1 MQTEK
6 EIKRLTEAHRISDF
20 LIRYDKI
27 NKIKFQIIMNI
38 KYNKAL
44 WFVTI
49 LAIVMLIPFLGL
61 TEFNTKGEP
70 REAVVAYTMLEHG
83 NWILPINNGGDI
95 PYKPPFFH
103 WCIAF
108 FSLFA
113 GHVSEFTSRLPS
125 AVSLIL
131 MTIGGFIFFAK
142 RKDTQT
148 SLIAA
153 ILTLT
158 AFEVHRAGIN
168 CRVDMVNTAFM
179 VGAMYLLYRWWEKG
193 KHQLPWL
200 AILCMS
206 GATLTKGPVGIILP
220 CFVMGVFMLTQR
232 ENFWGIVWRMAA
244 TAVLSLIIPFC
255 WYYAAYLQGGNEFL
269 ELVKEENIDRFMGK
283 MAYESHENPAWY
295 NLLTLIT
302 GWLPYTLLLLF
313 SLFILPWKKFSK
325 SKFVE
330 NAKKATPLQVFTWL
344 AFLLVLFFYCIPKSK
359 RSVYLLPC
367 YPFMA
372 YLIAEYIVWMMK
384 EKMGAFKVYAGVI
397 ASLAILLIVAR
408 IAVSCGLI
416 PDTIF
421 HGRHAAE
428 NAAML
433 HALEKGPQSIAE
445 GIGYLFFILCIY
457 GIYAT
462 FQSLRRNH
470 TGSIVGHTLVTIIS
484 LFLILDSTLQPTVL
498 NTKADKR
505 WAPVIEKKFDTSK
518 LYSYMSIDMLH
529 FFSLN
534 FYLGDKIQQFD
545 KTLPQDGVVMVPEDN
560 LQDFME
566 KFGKGYTFQKVWE
579 IPRAVE
585 SRCPVGFYRFVK
597 TSANLACN

>member
-1 MQTEK
+1 
-6 EIKRLTEAHRISDF
+6 
-20 LIRYDKI
+20 
-27 NKIKFQIIMNI
+27 MNI

-44 WFVTI
+44 WLITI

-61 TEFNTKGEP
+61 SDFNTKGEP

-108 FSLFA
+108 FSLFI
-113 GHVSEFTSRLPS
+113 GYVNEYTSRLPS
-125 AVSLIL
+125 AVSLVL
-131 MTIGGFIFFAK
+131 MTIGGFVFYAK
-142 RKDTQT
+142 RKDTQI

-232 ENFWGIVWRMAA
+232 ENFWGIVWRMAL
-244 TAVLSLIIPFC
+244 TALLSLIIPFC
-255 WYYAAYLQGGNEFL
+255 WYYAAYLQGGDEFL
-269 ELVKEENIDRFMGK
+269 RLVKEENIDRFMGK

-295 NLLTLIT
+295 NLLTLVM
-302 GWLPYTLLLLF
+302 GWAPYTLLLLF

-325 SKFVE
+325 TRFLE

-384 EKMGAFKVYAGVI
+384 EKMGAIKVYAGVI
-397 ASLAILLIVAR
+397 ASLAIILV
-408 IAVSCGLI
+408 IATLVIRAGGI

-421 HGRHAAE
+421 HGKHAAD
-428 NAAML
+428 NIAML
-433 HALEKGPQSIAE
+433 HAIGKSTH
-445 GIGYLFFILCIY
+445 GILFYVCNVFLIIGAYHIFKALKKKETSQMMRY
-457 GIYAT
+457 
-462 FQSLRRNH
+462 
-470 TGSIVGHTLVTIIS
+470 TLVMIIAI
-484 LFLILDSTLQPTVL
+484 FITLDSTLQPAVL
-498 NTKADKR
+498 NTKADKHL
-505 WAPVIEKKFDTSK
+505 APVIEKKFDTSK
-518 LYSYMSIDMLH
+518 LYSYMSVDMLH

-545 KTLPQDGVVMVPEDN
+545 KVLPQDGVLMIPEGDMP
-560 LQDFME
+560 DFKE
-566 KFGKGYTFQKVWE
+566 KFGRDYTLQKVWE
-579 IPRAVE
+579 VKRLVE
-585 SRCPVGFYRFVK
+585 CRHPVGFYRFVK
-597 TSANLACN
+597 TSANIAQNR

>member
-1 MQTEK
+1 
-6 EIKRLTEAHRISDF
+6 
-20 LIRYDKI
+20 
-27 NKIKFQIIMNI
+27 MNI

-44 WFVTI
+44 WLIII
-49 LAIVMLIPFLGL
+49 LAIVMMIPFLGL
-61 TEFNTKGEP
+61 SDFNTKGEP

-108 FSLFA
+108 FSLIA
-113 GHVSEFTSRLPS
+113 GHVNEYTSRLPS
-125 AVSLIL
+125 AVSLVL
-131 MTIGGFIFFAK
+131 MTIGGFVFYAK

-158 AFEVHRAGIN
+158 AFEVHRAGMN
-168 CRVDMVNTAFM
+168 CRVDMVNSAFM

-232 ENFWGIVWRMAA
+232 ENFWGIVWRMAL
-244 TAVLSLIIPFC
+244 TALLSLIIPFC
-255 WYYAAYLQGGNEFL
+255 WYYAAYLQGGDEFL
-269 ELVKEENIDRFMGK
+269 RLVKEENIDRFMGK

-295 NLLTLIT
+295 NLLTLVM
-302 GWLPYTLLLLF
+302 GWAPYTLLLLF

-325 SKFVE
+325 TRFLE

-384 EKMGAFKVYAGVI
+384 EKMGALKVYAGVI
-397 ASLAILLIVAR
+397 ASLAVILV
-408 IAVSCGLI
+408 IATLVIRTGCI

-421 HGRHAAE
+421 HGKHAAD
-428 NAAML
+428 NIAML
-433 HALEKGPQSIAE
+433 HA
-445 GIGYLFFILCIY
+445 IGESHSFLFNVCQMFLLIGAYHIFKALKKKETSQILKY
-457 GIYAT
+457 
-462 FQSLRRNH
+462 
-470 TGSIVGHTLVTIIS
+470 TLVMIIAI
-484 LFLILDSTLQPTVL
+484 FITLDSTLQPAVL
-498 NTKADKR
+498 NTKADKHL
-505 WAPVIEKKFDTSK
+505 APVIEKKFDTSK
-518 LYSYMSIDMLH
+518 LYSYMSVDMLH

-545 KTLPQDGVVMVPEDN
+545 KVLPQDGVLMIPEEDMP
-560 LQDFME
+560 DFKE
-566 KFGKGYTFQKVWE
+566 KFGKDYTFQKVWE
-579 IPRAVE
+579 VRRLVE
-585 SRCPVGFYRFVK
+585 WHHPVGFYQFVK
-597 TSANLACN
+597 TSANIAQKK

>member
-1 MQTEK
+1 
-6 EIKRLTEAHRISDF
+6 
-20 LIRYDKI
+20 
-27 NKIKFQIIMNI
+27 MNI

-44 WFVTI
+44 WIVTI

-61 TEFNTKGEP
+61 TDFNTKGEP

-148 SLIAA
+148 SLITA

-232 ENFWGIVWRMAA
+232 ENFWGIVWRMAT

-384 EKMGAFKVYAGVI
+384 EKMGAIKVYAGVI
-397 ASLAILLIVAR
+397 ASLAVILV
-408 IAVSCGLI
+408 IATLVIRAGGI

-421 HGRHAAE
+421 HGKHAAD
-428 NAAML
+428 NIAML
-433 HALEKGPQSIAE
+433 HAIRESTH
-445 GIGYLFFILCIY
+445 GILFYVCYMFLIIGAYHIFKALKKKEASQMMKY
-457 GIYAT
+457 
-462 FQSLRRNH
+462 
-470 TGSIVGHTLVTIIS
+470 TLVMIIAI
-484 LFLILDSTLQPTVL
+484 FITLDSTLQPAVL
-498 NTKADKR
+498 NTKADKHL
-505 WAPVIEKKFDTSK
+505 APVIEKKFDTSK
-518 LYSYMSIDMLH
+518 LYSYMSVDMLH

-545 KTLPQDGVVMVPEDN
+545 KVLPQDGVLMIPENDVP
-560 LQDFME
+560 DFKE
-566 KFGKGYTFQKVWE
+566 KFGKDYTFQKVWE
-579 IPRAVE
+579 VKRLVE
-585 SRCPVGFYRFVK
+585 WHHPVGFYRFVK
-597 TSANLACN
+597 TSANIAQNK

>member
-1 MQTEK
+1 
-6 EIKRLTEAHRISDF
+6 
-20 LIRYDKI
+20 
-27 NKIKFQIIMNI
+27 MNI

-44 WFVTI
+44 WLITI

-61 TEFNTKGEP
+61 SDFNTKGEP

-108 FSLFA
+108 FSLFI
-113 GHVSEFTSRLPS
+113 GYVNEFTSRLPS
-125 AVSLIL
+125 AVSLVL
-131 MTIGGFIFFAK
+131 MTIGGFVFYAK
-142 RKDTQT
+142 RKDTQI

-232 ENFWGIVWRMAA
+232 ENFWGIVWRMAL
-244 TAVLSLIIPFC
+244 TALLSLIIPFC
-255 WYYAAYLQGGNEFL
+255 WYYAAYLQGGDEFL
-269 ELVKEENIDRFMGK
+269 RLVKEENIDRFMGK

-295 NLLTLIT
+295 NLLTLVM
-302 GWLPYTLLLLF
+302 GWAPYTLLLLF

-325 SKFVE
+325 TRFLE

-384 EKMGAFKVYAGVI
+384 EKVGAIKVYAGVI
-397 ASLAILLIVAR
+397 ASLAVILV
-408 IAVSCGLI
+408 IATLVIRAGGI

-421 HGRHAAE
+421 HGKHAAD
-428 NAAML
+428 NIAML
-433 HALEKGPQSIAE
+433 HAIGESTH
-445 GIGYLFFILCIY
+445 GILFYVCYMFLIIGAYHIFKALKKKETSQMMKY
-457 GIYAT
+457 
-462 FQSLRRNH
+462 
-470 TGSIVGHTLVTIIS
+470 TLVMIIAI
-484 LFLILDSTLQPTVL
+484 FITLDSTLQPAVL
-498 NTKADKR
+498 NTKADKHL
-505 WAPVIEKKFDTSK
+505 APVIEKKFDTSK
-518 LYSYMSIDMLH
+518 LYSYMSVEMMH

-545 KTLPQDGVVMVPEDN
+545 KVLPQDGVLMIPEGDMP
-560 LQDFME
+560 DFKE
-566 KFGKGYTFQKVWE
+566 KFGKDYTLQKVWE
-579 IPRAVE
+579 VKRLVE
-585 SRCPVGFYRFVK
+585 CRHPVGFYRFVK
-597 TSANLACN
+597 TSANIAQNR

>member
-1 MQTEK
+1 
-6 EIKRLTEAHRISDF
+6 
-20 LIRYDKI
+20 
-27 NKIKFQIIMNI
+27 MNI

-44 WFVTI
+44 WIVTI

-61 TEFNTKGEP
+61 TDFNTKGEP

-108 FSLFA
+108 FSLIA
-113 GHVSEFTSRLPS
+113 GHVNEYTSRLPS
-125 AVSLIL
+125 AVSLVL
-131 MTIGGFIFFAK
+131 MTIGGFVFYAK

-158 AFEVHRAGIN
+158 AFEVHRAGMN
-168 CRVDMVNTAFM
+168 CRVDMVNSALM

-206 GATLTKGPVGIILP
+206 GATLTKGPIGIILP

-232 ENFWGIVWRMAA
+232 ENFWGIVWRMAL
-244 TAVLSLIIPFC
+244 TALLSLIIPFC
-255 WYYAAYLQGGNEFL
+255 WYYAAYLQGGDEFL
-269 ELVKEENIDRFMGK
+269 RLVKEENIDRFMGK

-295 NLLTLIT
+295 NLLTLVM
-302 GWLPYTLLLLF
+302 GWAPYTLLLLF

-325 SKFVE
+325 TRFLE

-384 EKMGAFKVYAGVI
+384 EKMGAIKVYAGVI
-397 ASLAILLIVAR
+397 ASLAVILV
-408 IAVSCGLI
+408 IATLVIRTGCI

-421 HGRHAAE
+421 HGKHAAD
-428 NAAML
+428 NIAML
-433 HALEKGPQSIAE
+433 HA
-445 GIGYLFFILCIY
+445 IGDSHSFLFNVCQMFLLIGAYHIFKALKKKETSQILKY
-457 GIYAT
+457 
-462 FQSLRRNH
+462 
-470 TGSIVGHTLVTIIS
+470 TLVMIIAI
-484 LFLILDSTLQPTVL
+484 FITLDSTLQPAVL
-498 NTKADKR
+498 NTKADKHL
-505 WAPVIEKKFDTSK
+505 APVIEKKFDTSK
-518 LYSYMSIDMLH
+518 LYSYMSVDMLH

-545 KTLPQDGVVMVPEDN
+545 KVLPQDGVLMIPEEDMP
-560 LQDFME
+560 DFKE
-566 KFGKGYTFQKVWE
+566 KFGKDYTFQKVWE
-579 IPRAVE
+579 VRRLVE
-585 SRCPVGFYRFVK
+585 WHHPVGFYQFVK
-597 TSANLACN
+597 TSANIAQKK

>member
-1 MQTEK
+1 
-6 EIKRLTEAHRISDF
+6 
-20 LIRYDKI
+20 
-27 NKIKFQIIMNI
+27 MNI

-44 WFVTI
+44 WLITI

-61 TEFNTKGEP
+61 SDFNTKGEP

-108 FSLFA
+108 FSLFI
-113 GHVSEFTSRLPS
+113 GHVNEFTSRLPS
-125 AVSLIL
+125 AVSLVL
-131 MTIGGFIFFAK
+131 MTIGGFVFYAK
-142 RKDTQT
+142 RKDTQI

-232 ENFWGIVWRMAA
+232 ENFWGIVWRMAL
-244 TAVLSLIIPFC
+244 TALLSLIIPFC
-255 WYYAAYLQGGNEFL
+255 WYYAAYLQGGDEFL
-269 ELVKEENIDRFMGK
+269 RLVKEENIDRFMGK

-295 NLLTLIT
+295 NLLTLVM
-302 GWLPYTLLLLF
+302 GWAPYTLLLLF

-325 SKFVE
+325 TRFLE

-384 EKMGAFKVYAGVI
+384 EKMGAIKVYAGVI
-397 ASLAILLIVAR
+397 ASLAVILV
-408 IAVSCGLI
+408 IATLVIRAGGI

-421 HGRHAAE
+421 HGKHAAD
-428 NAAML
+428 NIAML
-433 HALEKGPQSIAE
+433 HAIGESTH
-445 GIGYLFFILCIY
+445 GILFYVCYMFLIIGAYHIFKALKKKETSQMMKY
-457 GIYAT
+457 
-462 FQSLRRNH
+462 
-470 TGSIVGHTLVTIIS
+470 TLVMIIAI
-484 LFLILDSTLQPTVL
+484 FITLDSTLQPAVL
-498 NTKADKR
+498 NTKADKHL
-505 WAPVIEKKFDTSK
+505 APVIEKKFDTSK
-518 LYSYMSIDMLH
+518 LYSYMSVDMLH

-534 FYLGDKIQQFD
+534 FYLDDKIQQFD
-545 KTLPQDGVVMVPEDN
+545 KVLPQDGVLMIPESDVP
-560 LQDFME
+560 DFKE
-566 KFGKGYTFQKVWE
+566 KFGRDYTFQKVWE
-579 IPRAVE
+579 VKKTVE
-585 SRCPVGFYRFVK
+585 WHSKVGFYKFVK
-597 TSANLACN
+597 TSANIAQNR

>member
-1 MQTEK
+1 
-6 EIKRLTEAHRISDF
+6 
-20 LIRYDKI
+20 
-27 NKIKFQIIMNI
+27 MNI

-44 WFVTI
+44 WIVTI

-61 TEFNTKGEP
+61 TDFNTKGEP

-384 EKMGAFKVYAGVI
+384 EKIGAFKVYAGVI

-408 IAVSCGLI
+408 IAVSCGWV

-498 NTKADKR
+498 NTKADKH

>member
-1 MQTEK
+1 
-6 EIKRLTEAHRISDF
+6 
-20 LIRYDKI
+20 
-27 NKIKFQIIMNI
+27 MNI

-44 WFVTI
+44 WLIII
-49 LAIVMLIPFLGL
+49 LAIVMMIPFLGL
-61 TEFNTKGEP
+61 SDFNTKGEP

-108 FSLFA
+108 FSLFI
-113 GHVSEFTSRLPS
+113 GHVNEFTSRLPS
-125 AVSLIL
+125 AVSLVL
-131 MTIGGFIFFAK
+131 MTIGGFVFYAK
-142 RKDTQT
+142 RKNTQI

-232 ENFWGIVWRMAA
+232 ENFWGIVWRMAL
-244 TAVLSLIIPFC
+244 TALLSLIIPFC
-255 WYYAAYLQGGNEFL
+255 WYYAAYLQAGDEFL
-269 ELVKEENIDRFMGK
+269 RLVKEENIDRFMGK

-295 NLLTLIT
+295 NLLTLVM
-302 GWLPYTLLLLF
+302 GWAPYTLLLLF

-325 SKFVE
+325 TRFLE

-384 EKMGAFKVYAGVI
+384 EKMGALKVYAGVI
-397 ASLAILLIVAR
+397 ASLAIILV
-408 IAVSCGLI
+408 IATLVIRAGCI

-421 HGRHAAE
+421 HGKHAAD
-428 NAAML
+428 NIAML
-433 HALEKGPQSIAE
+433 HA
-445 GIGYLFFILCIY
+445 IGDSHSFLFNVCQMFLLIGAYHIFKALKKKETSQMMKY
-457 GIYAT
+457 
-462 FQSLRRNH
+462 
-470 TGSIVGHTLVTIIS
+470 TLVMIIAI
-484 LFLILDSTLQPTVL
+484 FITLDSTLQPAVL
-498 NTKADKR
+498 NTKADKHL
-505 WAPVIEKKFDTSK
+505 APVIEKKFDTSK
-518 LYSYMSIDMLH
+518 LYSYMSVDMLH

-545 KTLPQDGVVMVPEDN
+545 KVLPQDGVLMIPEEDMPA
-560 LQDFME
+560 FKE
-566 KFGKGYTFQKVWE
+566 KFGKDYTFQKVWE
-579 IPRAVE
+579 VRRLVE
-585 SRCPVGFYRFVK
+585 WHHPVGFYRFVK
-597 TSANLACN
+597 TSANIALNK

>member
-1 MQTEK
+1 
-6 EIKRLTEAHRISDF
+6 
-20 LIRYDKI
+20 
-27 NKIKFQIIMNI
+27 MNI

-44 WFVTI
+44 WLIII
-49 LAIVMLIPFLGL
+49 LAIVMIIPFLGL
-61 TEFNTKGEP
+61 TDFNTKGEP

-108 FSLFA
+108 FSLFI
-113 GHVSEFTSRLPS
+113 GHVNEFTSRLPS
-125 AVSLIL
+125 AVSLVL
-131 MTIGGFIFFAK
+131 MTIGGFVFYAK
-142 RKDTQT
+142 RKGTQT

-232 ENFWGIVWRMAA
+232 ENFWGIVWRMAL
-244 TAVLSLIIPFC
+244 TALLSLIIPFC
-255 WYYAAYLQGGNEFL
+255 WYYAAYLQGGDEFL
-269 ELVKEENIDRFMGK
+269 RLVKEENIDRFMGK

-325 SKFVE
+325 TRFLE

-384 EKMGAFKVYAGVI
+384 EKMGALKVYAGVI
-397 ASLAILLIVAR
+397 ASLAVILV
-408 IAVSCGLI
+408 IATLVIRTGCI

-421 HGRHAAE
+421 HGKHAAD
-428 NAAML
+428 NIAML
-433 HALEKGPQSIAE
+433 HA
-445 GIGYLFFILCIY
+445 IGESHSFLFNVCQMFLMIGAYHIFKALKKKETSQMMKY
-457 GIYAT
+457 
-462 FQSLRRNH
+462 
-470 TGSIVGHTLVTIIS
+470 TLVMIIAI
-484 LFLILDSTLQPTVL
+484 FITLDSTLQPAVL
-498 NTKADKR
+498 NTKADKHL
-505 WAPVIEKKFDTSK
+505 APVIEKKFDTSK
-518 LYSYMSIDMLH
+518 LYSYMSVDMLH

-545 KTLPQDGVVMVPEDN
+545 KVLPQDGVLMIPEEDMP
-560 LQDFME
+560 DFKE
-566 KFGKGYTFQKVWE
+566 KFGKDYTFQKVWE
-579 IPRAVE
+579 VKRLVE
-585 SRCPVGFYRFVK
+585 CRHPVGFYRFVK
-597 TSANLACN
+597 TSANIALNK

>member
-1 MQTEK
+1 
-6 EIKRLTEAHRISDF
+6 
-20 LIRYDKI
+20 
-27 NKIKFQIIMNI
+27 MNI

-44 WFVTI
+44 WLITI

-61 TEFNTKGEP
+61 SDFNTKGEP

-108 FSLFA
+108 FSLFI
-113 GHVSEFTSRLPS
+113 GHVNEFTSRLPS
-125 AVSLIL
+125 AISLVL
-131 MTIGGFIFFAK
+131 MTIGGFVFYAK
-142 RKDTQT
+142 RKDTQI

-232 ENFWGIVWRMAA
+232 ENFWGIVWRMAL
-244 TAVLSLIIPFC
+244 TALLSLIIPFC
-255 WYYAAYLQGGNEFL
+255 WYYAAYLQGGDEFL
-269 ELVKEENIDRFMGK
+269 RLVKEENIDRFMGK

-325 SKFVE
+325 TRFLE

-384 EKMGAFKVYAGVI
+384 EKMEALKVYAGVI
-397 ASLAILLIVAR
+397 ASLAVILV
-408 IAVSCGLI
+408 IATLVIRAGCI
-416 PDTIF
+416 PDSIF
-421 HGRHAAE
+421 HGKHAAD
-428 NAAML
+428 NIAML
-433 HALEKGPQSIAE
+433 HA
-445 GIGYLFFILCIY
+445 IGDSHSFLFNACQMFLLIGAYHIFKALKKKETSQMMKY
-457 GIYAT
+457 
-462 FQSLRRNH
+462 
-470 TGSIVGHTLVTIIS
+470 TLVMIIAI
-484 LFLILDSTLQPTVL
+484 FITLDSTLQPAVL
-498 NTKADKR
+498 NTKADKHL
-505 WAPVIEKKFDTSK
+505 APVIEKKFDTSK
-518 LYSYMSIDMLH
+518 LYSYMSVDMLH

-545 KTLPQDGVVMVPEDN
+545 KVLPQDGVLMIPEEDMP
-560 LQDFME
+560 DFKE
-566 KFGKGYTFQKVWE
+566 KFGKDYTFQKVWE
-579 IPRAVE
+579 VRRLVE
-585 SRCPVGFYRFVK
+585 WHHPVGFYQFVK
-597 TSANLACN
+597 TSANIALNK

>member
-1 MQTEK
+1 
-6 EIKRLTEAHRISDF
+6 
-20 LIRYDKI
+20 
-27 NKIKFQIIMNI
+27 MNI

-44 WFVTI
+44 WLITI

-61 TEFNTKGEP
+61 SDFNTKGEP

-108 FSLFA
+108 FSLFI
-113 GHVSEFTSRLPS
+113 GHVNEFTSRLPS
-125 AVSLIL
+125 AVSLVL
-131 MTIGGFIFFAK
+131 MTIGGFVFYAK
-142 RKDTQT
+142 RKDTQI

-232 ENFWGIVWRMAA
+232 ENFWGIVWRMAL
-244 TAVLSLIIPFC
+244 TALLSLIIPFC
-255 WYYAAYLQGGNEFL
+255 WYYAAYLQGGDEFL
-269 ELVKEENIDRFMGK
+269 RLVKEENIDRFMGK

-325 SKFVE
+325 TRFLE

-384 EKMGAFKVYAGVI
+384 EKMGAIKVYAGVI
-397 ASLAILLIVAR
+397 ASLAVILV
-408 IAVSCGLI
+408 IATLVIRAGGI

-421 HGRHAAE
+421 HGKHAAD
-428 NAAML
+428 NIAML
-433 HALEKGPQSIAE
+433 HAIGESTH
-445 GIGYLFFILCIY
+445 GILFYVCYMFLIIGAYHIFKALKKKETSQMMKY
-457 GIYAT
+457 
-462 FQSLRRNH
+462 
-470 TGSIVGHTLVTIIS
+470 TLVMIIAI
-484 LFLILDSTLQPTVL
+484 FITLDSTLQPAVL
-498 NTKADKR
+498 NTKADKHL
-505 WAPVIEKKFDTSK
+505 APVIEKKFDTSK
-518 LYSYMSIDMLH
+518 LYSYMSVDMLH

-545 KTLPQDGVVMVPEDN
+545 KVLPQDGVLMIPEEDMP
-560 LQDFME
+560 DFKE
-566 KFGKGYTFQKVWE
+566 KFGKDYTFQKVWE
-579 IPRAVE
+579 VKRLVE
-585 SRCPVGFYRFVK
+585 CRHPVGFYRFVK
-597 TSANLACN
+597 TSANIALIK